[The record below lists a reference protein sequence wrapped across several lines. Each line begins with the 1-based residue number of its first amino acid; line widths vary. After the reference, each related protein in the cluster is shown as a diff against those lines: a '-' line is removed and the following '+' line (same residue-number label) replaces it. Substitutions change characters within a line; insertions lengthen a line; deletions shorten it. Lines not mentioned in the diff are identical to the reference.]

1 MTTDTKRL
9 KEFATKCAGIELYGH
24 MDFGSK
30 TWTLCDH
37 EGEVLELRRRD
48 QRTLHLAEYVMLA
61 KPLVVRDLIHQN
73 EDLLEKVETLTK
85 EVAPY
90 RRMMLSACTQLGQ
103 IGEALGLAMDDDADT
118 MLGTIAANA
127 QALRCNQEAA
137 KILAAA
143 NKALFDDLEVAAKTL
158 RRYEALHRDKC
169 TEDSLKKAEVNAELA
184 SRFEATLAQAGH
196 HQGLDIPD
204 FTPGNGNKARRRA
217 AELGIDYDA
226 ASAKVNAE

>member
-24 MDFGSK
+24 LECDSK

-48 QRTLHLAEYVMLA
+48 QRTLHLAEYFMQA
-61 KPLVVRDLIHQN
+61 KPLVVRDLIYQN

-85 EVAPY
+85 EITPY

-103 IGEALGLAMDDDADT
+103 IGEALGLSMDDDADT
-118 MLGTIAANA
+118 MLGTIAANS
-127 QALRCNQEAA
+127 QALRCNQEAG
-137 KILAAA
+137 KILAAS
-143 NKALFDDLEVAAKTL
+143 NKALFDDLVIAAETL
-158 RRYEALHRDKC
+158 RRYETLHRAKN

-184 SRFEATLAQAGH
+184 SRFEATLVHAGQS
-196 HQGLDIPD
+196 QGLDIPD

-217 AELGIDYDA
+217 AALGIDYDTA
-226 ASAKVNAE
+226 AKVSQE

>member
-9 KEFATKCAGIELYGH
+9 NEFATKCAGIELYGRLEC
-24 MDFGSK
+24 DSK

-48 QRTLHLAEYVMLA
+48 QRTLHLAEYIMQA
-61 KPLVVRDLIHQN
+61 KPLVVRDLIYQ
-73 EDLLEKVETLTK
+73 VETLTK
-85 EVAPY
+85 ESA
-90 RRMMLSACTQLGQ
+90 RNQRMLLAACAHMGQ
-103 IGEALGLAMDDDADT
+103 IGEALGLSMDDDADA

-137 KILAAA
+137 KILAAS
-143 NKALFDDLEVAAKTL
+143 NKALLDDLEVAAKTL
-158 RRYEALHRDKC
+158 RRYEALHRDKN

-217 AELGIDYDA
+217 AALGVEYPEQGG
-226 ASAKVNAE
+226 KP

>member
-9 KEFATKCAGIELYGH
+9 KEFATKCAGIELYGRLEC
-24 MDFGSK
+24 DSK

-48 QRTLHLAEYVMLA
+48 QRTLHLAEYIMQA
-61 KPLVVRDLIHQN
+61 KPLVVRDLIHEAEQLRDQGKRS
-73 EDLLEKVETLTK
+73 ERMLLDACGDLG
-85 EVAPY
+85 
-90 RRMMLSACTQLGQ
+90 R
-103 IGEALGLAMDDDADT
+103 IGEALGMEMDDDADT

-137 KILAAA
+137 KILAAS
-143 NKALFDDLEVAAKTL
+143 NKALFDDLEVAANTL
-158 RRYEALHRDKC
+158 RRYEALHRDKN

-204 FTPGNGNKARRRA
+204 FTPGNGNRARRRA

-226 ASAKVNAE
+226 ATAKGSA